1 MIDIAPNISKQS
13 ETLMHLNYHVH
24 TYSSPDTNFCSILC
38 AVALPYGMYD
48 SVYHKLAAICTSSNN
63 TNNPI
68 LGPVGMGMKQT
79 VIEHANETKYV
90 IDVAFLFSS
99 NMLLNCRLGPDRNMD
114 DMSESMLPEEYKKT
128 NGAGFPSTSLMKRR
142 KDMKVIR

>member
-1 MIDIAPNISKQS
+1 
-13 ETLMHLNYHVH
+13 
-24 TYSSPDTNFCSILC
+24 
-38 AVALPYGMYD
+38 
-48 SVYHKLAAICTSSNN
+48 
-63 TNNPI
+63 
-68 LGPVGMGMKQT
+68 MGMKQT